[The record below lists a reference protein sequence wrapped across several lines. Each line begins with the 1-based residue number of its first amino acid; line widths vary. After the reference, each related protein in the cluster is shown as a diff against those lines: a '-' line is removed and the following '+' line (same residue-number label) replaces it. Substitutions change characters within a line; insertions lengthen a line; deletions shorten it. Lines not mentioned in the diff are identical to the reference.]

1 MHHITAHNTAQRRKK
16 GVVDTITMADREA
29 QQNIYS
35 YNEMSS
41 KVMQADRSAR
51 RGRNEPTGE
60 VESLR
65 GREDVGRMGDRVVA
79 TGKTTRS
86 SEVEAKLERAN
97 KKRQKREGG
106 KRDSLLGA
114 SGGQT
119 ILDVGSLTGYQPST
133 PASQAAYENLLV
145 RNAVI
150 CTVVVAVMMLC
161 VHSFHSIHF
170 HTTFSVHRIPL
181 VRARCLAIR
190 QRPS

>member
-1 MHHITAHNTAQRRKK
+1 
-16 GVVDTITMADREA
+16 MADREA
-29 QQNIYS
+29 QQKIYS

-65 GREDVGRMGDRVVA
+65 GRENVGRMGDRVA
-79 TGKTTRS
+79 LSGGKTGRP

-97 KKRQKREGG
+97 KKRQKREATGG
-106 KRDSLLGA
+106 KRESLLGA

-119 ILDVGSLTGYQPST
+119 ILDLGSLTGYQPST

-145 RNAVI
+145 RS
-150 CTVVVAVMMLC
+150 LY
-161 VHSFHSIHF
+161 
-170 HTTFSVHRIPL
+170 
-181 VRARCLAIR
+181 
-190 QRPS
+190 